1 MKSLAQCK
9 KLIAESE
16 KESYKPTI
24 SHWRDI
30 ENGMREIEKQRQKR
44 RNQDLLNSY
53 LEKMEST
60 KHTAMFST
68 PQKMEKVKRAA
79 KLAGVS
85 ESQLRDKIERAQ
97 KVFLS
102 KIMKNP
108 TTKTTVRKTFVKKTV
123 TKNPSIAARI
133 NKLAAGSSL
142 KGELQRINRELTE
155 LKREAKGKNANK
167 DYYAPRIRQLE
178 SALRQGLA
186 KRNPIKKTV
195 VNPSKALDVL
205 LKKASK
211 KQPALNF
218 SESEWQMITRVYPS
232 YFHVT
237 QTDTNGKYTGGRY
250 YVELAD
256 RGKEYKSKNPINPK
270 TIKRA
275 NFTNADYKAH
285 QTKTLTELARMFQ
298 GGINGDNRRV
308 IESDLTPNGKFRLG
322 HLVQMKVKRNGVIIP
337 IEFDGESF
345 LSADTKKHL
354 WISGKDSMIK
364 NGLSSVGLKK
374 PSKGQ
379 LTIIGDLMQID
390 YVTAKKH
397 IENGQTVRFF
407 HKLGEATGER
417 PKLALDYDGF
427 PIVLGGNYDIWNVGI
442 VN

>member
-1 MKSLAQCK
+1 MSKLTQCK

-16 KESYKPTI
+16 KEKYKPTI
-24 SHWRDI
+24 SHYRDI
-30 ENGMREIEKQRQKR
+30 ENSMKKVANSLSSYAYQPQIFNESVKYTVRYIRK
-44 RNQDLLNSY
+44 DLAN
-53 LEKMEST
+53 KDRI
-60 KHTAMFST
+60 AGFST
-68 PQKMEKVKRAA
+68 LTKAREYT
-79 KLAGVS
+79 
-85 ESQLRDKIERAQ
+85 DKIRKELKGKYSNIRITEYR
-97 KVFLS
+97 V
-102 KIMKNP
+102 KNP

-123 TKNPSIAARI
+123 TKNPSIAAKSAVALRGKVRLRTGNGSRPVALESFTASEQRQI
-133 NKLAAGSSL
+133 LAMPQYF
-142 KGELQRINRELTE
+142 ELDNGYVY
-155 LKREAKGKNANK
+155 LKRKNPTTTK
-167 DYYAPRIRQLE
+167 
-178 SALRQGLA
+178 
-186 KRNPIKKTV
+186 PIKKV
-195 VNPSKALDVL
+195 AV
-205 LKKASK
+205 
-211 KQPALNF
+211 
-218 SESEWQMITRVYPS
+218 
-232 YFHVT
+232 
-237 QTDTNGKYTGGRY
+237 
-250 YVELAD
+250 
-256 RGKEYKSKNPINPK
+256 NPK
-270 TIKRA
+270 TIKKA

-322 HLVQMKVKRNGVIIP
+322 HLVQMKVKRNGRVIP

-364 NGLSSVGLKK
+364 NGLSSIGLKK